1 MKDIPELAQL
11 TNDATI
17 VEEGNRF
24 LAELD
29 KDSRVKSL
37 AAHTCETVNTEQ
49 HSAFKVRI
57 SQTRKGGKVVVS
69 FTYGAHA
76 VCFMVKTSHKFTY
89 KAEQMIAAVK
99 DAAAHSKHEVID
111 MCKHRPAPMEPV
123 RYGANARH
131 RAHRAHFNLRP
142 EFSRKPQFRSV
153 AAQ

>member
-1 MKDIPELAQL
+1 MKDIPELTQL
-11 TNDATI
+11 SNDVTI

-24 LAELD
+24 LAELN

-37 AAHTCETVNTEQ
+37 ASHTCETVNTEQ
-49 HSAFKVRI
+49 HSTFKVRI

-69 FTYGAHA
+69 FTCGAHA

-99 DAAAHSKHEVID
+99 DAAARSKHEVID

-123 RYGANARH
+123 RYGKNARAKSSRIH
-131 RAHRAHFNLRP
+131 GNLRP
-142 EFSRKPQFRSV
+142 EFNRKRQFLAV
-153 AAQ
+153 AAS